1 MKKTE
6 IISGLIELANNLD
19 IAIRKEKGINTEGIC
34 TVNDKKIILLNKNS
48 PLERAIFVISR
59 SLAEVG
65 LDDLYIKPILR
76 EVIDSQM
83 QNRAFYFKGE
93 GIE

>member
-1 MKKTE
+1 MNKPE
-6 IISGLIELANNLD
+6 IISGLTELANNLGVT
-19 IAIRKEKGINTEGIC
+19 IRKEKGIYTEGIC

-48 PLERAIFVISR
+48 PVERVIFVLAR
-59 SLAEVG
+59 SLAEIG

-83 QNRAFYFKGE
+83 QSKAFYLKGE
-93 GIE
+93 GTE

>member
-1 MKKTE
+1 MKKTD
-6 IISGLIELANNLD
+6 ILTGLTELANNLG
-19 IAIRKEKGINTEGIC
+19 ITIRKEKGINTEGIC
-34 TVNDKKIILLNKNS
+34 TVNDKRIILLNKNS
-48 PLERAIFVISR
+48 PIERVIFVIAR

-65 LDDLYIKPILR
+65 LEDLYIKPILR
-76 EVIDSQM
+76 EVIDSQL